1 MEALGVPG
9 TLITPHLMG
18 RTIGP
23 VDDRERQRAVVAAA
37 LDLLG
42 SATGPGS
49 SVTYGGVQ
57 RRELAVSETSARLA
71 LVLLDVNETL
81 FPLRPVATR
90 MAEVGL
96 DGQLELWFTRILRD
110 GFAAAAAGGFAG
122 FRDLADH
129 HLRELLRRQ
138 QLDATDAVVSHV
150 LAGFDEVLPHPDVPS
165 GLRRLGDAGVP
176 AVALTNG
183 SSELTR
189 AFLDRGRLS
198 DLVADVHDVSEVGRW
213 KPAPEPYRF
222 VLQRRGVA
230 PAAAA
235 MVAAHPWDLFG
246 AASAGLITAWVDRDE
261 ASYPEVFGRPDVSA
275 ARFDDLI
282 ERLLV
287 APVT

>member
-1 MEALGVPG
+1 M
-9 TLITPHLMG
+9 
-18 RTIGP
+18 
-23 VDDRERQRAVVAAA
+23 
-37 LDLLG
+37 
-42 SATGPGS
+42 SATPPPL
-49 SVTYGGVQ
+49 
-57 RRELAVSETSARLA
+57 E

-110 GFAAAAAGGFAG
+110 GFAAAAAGGYAG

-138 QLDATDAVVSHV
+138 HLDATDAVVSHV
-150 LAGFDEVLPHPDVPS
+150 LAGFHEVLPHPDVPS
-165 GLRRLGDAGVP
+165 GLHRLRDAGVS

-183 SSELTR
+183 SAELTR
-189 AFLDRGRLS
+189 AFLDRGGLTE
-198 DLVADVHDVSEVGRW
+198 LVDGVHDVSEVRRW

-222 VLQRRGVA
+222 VLQGRGVA
-230 PAAAA
+230 TAAAA

-246 AASAGLITAWVDRDE
+246 AASAGLITAWVDRE
-261 ASYPEVFGRPDVSA
+261 GASYPEVLGRPDVSA
-275 ARFDDLI
+275 ARFDELV

-287 APVT
+287 LP

>member
-1 MEALGVPG
+1 MS
-9 TLITPHLMG
+9 
-18 RTIGP
+18 
-23 VDDRERQRAVVAAA
+23 AA
-37 LDLLG
+37 
-42 SATGPGS
+42 
-49 SVTYGGVQ
+49 
-57 RRELAVSETSARLA
+57 TSPLE

-96 DGQLELWFTRILRD
+96 DGRFELWFARILRD

-122 FRDLADH
+122 FRDLASH

-138 QLDATDAVVSHV
+138 QVDATDAVVSHV
-150 LAGFDEVLPHPDVPS
+150 LAGFDEVLPHPDVRA
-165 GLRRLGDAGVP
+165 GLHRLHDAGVP

-189 AFLDRGRLS
+189 AFLDRGGLTE
-198 DLVADVHDVSEVGRW
+198 LVDGVHDVSEVGRW

-222 VLQRRGVA
+222 VLERRRVA

-246 AASAGLITAWVDRDE
+246 AAAAGLVTAWVDRDG
-261 ASYPEVFGRPDVSA
+261 ADYPEVFGSPDVAA
-275 ARFDDLI
+275 ARFDDLV

-287 APVT
+287 APQT